1 MGISTL
7 GYALLALL
15 ARKSLSGY
23 DLAQYMKRPIGFF
36 WQAQLSQIY
45 PELAHLEEQGCVVH
59 RVIVQEDRPPK
70 KLYTITEA
78 GHSALR
84 AWVAQP
90 AAPAVERNEF
100 LLKTYTIWLADPE
113 AALELFRAREQ
124 LHTERLAL
132 YEQIQSSIESENEGG
147 PRPDEPLF
155 GDYATVRMGVAYERE
170 YMLWCRWVIQQFEKA
185 LESQNRLPQ

>member
-1 MGISTL
+1 MRISTL

-15 ARKSLSGY
+15 ARKPLSGY
-23 DLAQYMKRPIGFF
+23 DLAQHMKRPIGFF

-45 PELAHLEEQGCVVH
+45 PELAHLEEQGCVLH
-59 RVIVQEDRPPK
+59 RVIMQEDRPPK

-78 GHSALR
+78 GRSALK

-90 AAPAVERNEF
+90 PAPAVERNEF

-113 AALELFRAREQ
+113 PALELFRAREQ

-132 YEQIQSSIESENEGG
+132 YEQIQSNIERESQGA

-170 YMLWCRWVIQQFEKA
+170 YMLWCRWVIQQFES
-185 LESQNRLPQ
+185 ES